1 MQNETQG
8 PTSGF
13 KVLRASER
21 GTLDAGW
28 LQANYSFSF
37 GQYHD
42 PRRMGFGPLRVVNQ
56 DHIQPGGGFG
66 KHGHADME
74 IITWVQSG
82 KLVHEDSMGNRGF
95 LGPGELQVMSAGSG
109 VQHAEFNGSQ
119 TEGVDLMQ
127 MWILPAHQNT
137 KPSWEQRLSPTA
149 ERAGKLKQL
158 VGPHSEAREG
168 LLTIDQDARFY
179 AGWLSQGDSVSFPV
193 QAGRRAFV
201 HVARGQVRCGEHTL
215 DSGDALEVV
224 APGDGLT
231 LHFEGLDSTAPT
243 DLILWD
249 LA

>member
-1 MQNETQG
+1 MQHQAHQ

-28 LQANYSFSF
+28 LRANYSFSF
-37 GQYHD
+37 GQYYN

-66 KHGHADME
+66 THGHENME

-82 KLVHEDSMGNRGF
+82 ELVHEDSMGNRGF

-109 VQHAEFNGSQ
+109 VRHSEFNGSK
-119 TEGVDLMQ
+119 TDGVDLMQ
-127 MWILPAHQNT
+127 MWILPAHQDT

-149 ERAGKLKQL
+149 ERAGKLLQL
-158 VGPHSEAREG
+158 VGTHAEAREG
-168 LLTIDQDARFY
+168 LLTIDQDARFF
-179 AGWLSQGDSVSFPV
+179 AGWLSQGDAVSFQV

-201 HVARGQVRCGEHTL
+201 IVARGQVRCGEHTL
-215 DSGDALEVV
+215 DRGDALEVV
-224 APGDGLT
+224 GPADGLT
-231 LHFEGLDSTAPT
+231 LSFEGLDATAPT

>member
-1 MQNETQG
+1 MQNKTQR
-8 PTSGF
+8 PTSGL

-42 PRRMGFGPLRVVNQ
+42 PRRMGFGALRVVNQ

-82 KLVHEDSMGNRGF
+82 QLVHEDSIGNRGF
-95 LGPGELQVMSAGSG
+95 LGAGELQVMSAGSG
-109 VQHAEFNGSQ
+109 VEHAEFNASQ

-149 ERAGKLKQL
+149 ERAGKLHQL

-168 LLTIDQDARFY
+168 LLTIDQDARFF
-179 AGWLSQGDSVSFPV
+179 AGWLSQGDAVSFTV

-201 HVARGQVRCGEHTL
+201 HVARGQVRCGEHVL

-224 APGDGLT
+224 APADGLT
-231 LHFEGLDSTAPT
+231 LHFEGLDATAPT